1 MPDLKPGYN
10 LIRRRGEAV
19 IPGRAQART
28 RNLEMIRIDN
38 PGIPDP
44 ALRAGPE

>member
-19 IPGRAQART
+19 IRGVRKR
-28 RNLEMIRIDN
+28 E
-38 PGIPDP
+38 PGI
-44 ALRAGPE
+44 AR